1 MIGFLQELLMLQANH
16 RLKIDQTRVVVTV
29 PVVVVAVQMVAVVTA
44 CRHMRI
50 C

>member
-1 MIGFLQELLMLQANH
+1 MIGFLQELLMQAQH

-29 PVVVVAVQMVAVVTA
+29 PAVVIVAVQMVAVVTA